1 MDAMQH
7 CSMSNTSR
15 GWLAGHP
22 LSLQNIIMLLSMK
35 SRTHSHRESFIGR
48 TNWIQAIYENAHRIC
63 SFGIFCTSGEILARK
78 IDSLIVH
85 SYSYIHTHVIN
96 MHPFDS
102 FHDQKKWLKMHN
114 NVFIEIQCK
123 LIPFIRTLNLLW
135 GRSINAKKEAT
146 KVSVKKSS
154 VSSLNELFCQWLF
167 WLKTFSVLILWLYYK
182 NKFPRLVAYCCCIL
196 RVHVW
201 SLMHTWFDNFP

>member
-63 SFGIFCTSGEILARK
+63 SFGIFCTSGKILARK

-135 GRSINAKKEAT
+135 GRSINAKKKQQKWVWK
-146 KVSVKKSS
+146 KVR
-154 VSSLNELFCQWLF
+154 W
-167 WLKTFSVLILWLYYK
+167 
-182 NKFPRLVAYCCCIL
+182 
-196 RVHVW
+196 VHW
-201 SLMHTWFDNFP
+201 MNCSASGFFG

>member
-1 MDAMQH
+1 MQFSMDAMQH

-63 SFGIFCTSGEILARK
+63 SFGIFCTSGKILARK
-78 IDSLIVH
+78 IDSFIVH

-102 FHDQKKWLKMHN
+102 FHDQKSDWKCTTMCLSKFNANWFHSYEHWIYYEVVQSTQKRSN
-114 NVFIEIQCK
+114 KSECEKKFGEFIEWIVLPVAFLAKNFQRSDFMVVLQEQISKTCR
-123 LIPFIRTLNLLW
+123 ILLLHFA
-135 GRSINAKKEAT
+135 SACVIINA
-146 KVSVKKSS
+146 
-154 VSSLNELFCQWLF
+154 
-167 WLKTFSVLILWLYYK
+167 
-182 NKFPRLVAYCCCIL
+182 
-196 RVHVW
+196 HVIR
-201 SLMHTWFDNFP
+201 